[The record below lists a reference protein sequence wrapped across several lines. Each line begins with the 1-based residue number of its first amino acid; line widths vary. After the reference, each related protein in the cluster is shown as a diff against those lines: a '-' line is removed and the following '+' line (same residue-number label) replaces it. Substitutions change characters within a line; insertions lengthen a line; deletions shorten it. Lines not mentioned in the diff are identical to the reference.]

1 MQTEGALDDEQKQ
14 MLRLL
19 AATLAAAFVVPASAQ
34 AAGGNYVFAGA
45 SATERST
52 VRAALNASSFDWGVV
67 PKQVTIHVGRYGVS
81 RSTPGNVW
89 LDRGLLASGR
99 FAWATVM
106 DEYAHQVDFFVLDPT
121 RRALLQQRLGASAW
135 CYEVSGLAHGAH
147 GCERFASM
155 VAWAYWPSKDNAY
168 RPDSPADE
176 SAAMPPGEFR
186 TLLSTVVGMP
196 TPVSAL
202 IQR

>member
-1 MQTEGALDDEQKQ
+1 
-14 MLRLL
+14 MLRRL
-19 AATLAAAFVVPASAQ
+19 AAVLVAAFAIPASAQ
-34 AAGGNYVFAGA
+34 AAGGDYVFEGA
-45 SATERST
+45 SAAERST
-52 VRAALNASSFDWGVV
+52 VRAALDASSFDWGVV

-81 RSTPGNVW
+81 HSTPGHVW
-89 LDRGLLASGR
+89 LDRGLVASGR

-106 DEYAHQVDFFVLDPT
+106 DEYAHQVDFYVLDPA
-121 RRALLQQRLGASAW
+121 RRALLQQRLGGSAW
-135 CYEVSGLAHGAH
+135 CYEVSGLSHADQ

-155 VAWAYWPSKDNAY
+155 VAWAYWPSKENAY
-168 RPDSPADE
+168 RPASPADE
-176 SAAMPPGEFR
+176 SAAMPAGEFR

>member
-1 MQTEGALDDEQKQ
+1 
-14 MLRLL
+14 
-19 AATLAAAFVVPASAQ
+19 
-34 AAGGNYVFAGA
+34 
-45 SATERST
+45 
-52 VRAALNASSFDWGVV
+52 V
-67 PKQVTIHVGRYGVS
+67 PKQVTVHVGSYGVS
-81 RSTPGNVW
+81 HSTPGNVW

-106 DEYAHQVDFFVLDPT
+106 DEYAHQVDFFVLDPA
-121 RRALLQQRLGASAW
+121 RRAVLQQRLGASAW

-168 RPDSPADE
+168 RPASATDE
-176 SAAMPPGEFR
+176 SASMAPAEFR
-186 TLLSTVVGMP
+186 ALLSTVVGMP

-202 IQR
+202 IQQR

>member
-1 MQTEGALDDEQKQ
+1 
-14 MLRLL
+14 MLRYLI
-19 AATLAAAFVVPASAQ
+19 AVLAAAVVLPASAQ
-34 AAGGNYVFAGA
+34 AAGGDYVFAGA
-45 SATERST
+45 SRTERST
-52 VRAALNASSFDWGVV
+52 VRAALNASSFDWNVV
-67 PKQVTIHVGRYGVS
+67 PKQVTVHVGPYGTS
-81 RSTPGNVW
+81 HATPGHVW
-89 LDRGLLASGR
+89 LDRGLLGSGR

-106 DEYAHQVDFFVLDPT
+106 DEYAHQVDFFVLDPA

-155 VAWAYWPSKDNAY
+155 VAWAYWPSKHNAY

-176 SAAMPPGEFR
+176 SASMPPAEFR

-202 IQR
+202 ISG

>member
-1 MQTEGALDDEQKQ
+1 
-14 MLRLL
+14 MLRRL
-19 AATLAAAFVVPASAQ
+19 AAVLVAAFVIPASAQ
-34 AAGGNYVFAGA
+34 AAGGDYIFEGA
-45 SATERST
+45 SAAERST
-52 VRAALNASSFDWGVV
+52 VRAALNASSFDWSVV
-67 PKQVTIHVGRYGVS
+67 PKQVTVHVGRYGVS
-81 RSTPGNVW
+81 HATPGHVW

-106 DEYAHQVDFFVLDPT
+106 DEYAHQVDFFVLDPA
-121 RRALLQQRLGASAW
+121 RRSLLQQRLGASAW
-135 CYEVSGLAHGAH
+135 CYEVSGLAHSAH

-168 RPDSPADE
+168 RPASPADE
-176 SAAMPPGEFR
+176 SAAMPAGAFR

>member
-1 MQTEGALDDEQKQ
+1 MQTEGVLDDEQKQ
-14 MLRLL
+14 MPRVL
-19 AATLAAAFVVPASAQ
+19 AATLAAAFVLPAAAQ
-34 AAGGNYVFAGA
+34 AAGGDYVFAGA

-81 RSTPGNVW
+81 HSTPGNVW

-106 DEYAHQVDFFVLDPT
+106 DEYAHQVDFFVLDPA

>member
-1 MQTEGALDDEQKQ
+1 
-14 MLRLL
+14 MLRRL
-19 AATLAAAFVVPASAQ
+19 AAVLVAAFAIPASAQ
-34 AAGGNYVFAGA
+34 AAGGDYVFEGA
-45 SATERST
+45 SAAERST
-52 VRAALNASSFDWGVV
+52 VRAALNASSFDWDVV
-67 PKQVTIHVGRYGVS
+67 PKRVTVHVGRYGVS
-81 RSTPGNVW
+81 RSTPGHIW

-106 DEYAHQVDFFVLDPT
+106 DEYAHQIDFFVLDPA

-155 VAWAYWPSKDNAY
+155 VAWAYWPSKDNSY
-168 RPDSPADE
+168 RPASPADE
-176 SAAMPPGEFR
+176 SAAMPAGEFR
-186 TLLSTVVGMP
+186 SLLSTVVGMP

>member
-1 MQTEGALDDEQKQ
+1 
-14 MLRLL
+14 MLRRL
-19 AATLAAAFVVPASAQ
+19 AAVLAAALVLPASAL
-34 AAGGNYVFAGA
+34 AGGGNYVFEA
-45 SATERST
+45 ATPAERST

-67 PKQVTIHVGRYGVS
+67 PKQVTVHVGAYGTS
-81 RSTPGNVW
+81 RATPGHVW

-106 DEYAHQVDFFVLDPT
+106 DEYAHQIDYFVLDPA
-121 RRALLQQRLGASAW
+121 RRAILQQRLGASAW
-135 CYEVSGLAHGAH
+135 CYEVSGLSHSAH
-147 GCERFASM
+147 GCERFSSM

-168 RPDSPADE
+168 RPSSAADE
-176 SAAMPPGEFR
+176 SAAMPAGEFR

>member
-1 MQTEGALDDEQKQ
+1 MDWVGVPDDHQEQ
-14 MLRLL
+14 MLRRL
-19 AATLAAAFVVPASAQ
+19 AAVLALAVVMPASAQ
-34 AAGGNYVFAGA
+34 AAGGNYVFQGA
-45 SATERST
+45 SAGERST

-67 PKQVTIHVGRYGVS
+67 AKQVTVHVGRYGVS
-81 RSTPGNVW
+81 HSTPGNLW

-106 DEYAHQVDFFVLDPT
+106 DEYAHQVDFFVLDPA

-155 VAWAYWPSKDNAY
+155 VAWAYWPSKENSY
-168 RPDSPADE
+168 RPASPADE

-186 TLLSTVVGMP
+186 TLVSLVVGVP

-202 IQR
+202 ITR

>member
-1 MQTEGALDDEQKQ
+1 
-14 MLRLL
+14 MLRRL
-19 AATLAAAFVVPASAQ
+19 AAVLAVAFVLPAAAQ
-34 AAGGNYVFAGA
+34 AAGGDYVFQGA
-45 SATERST
+45 TASERST

-81 RSTPGNVW
+81 RATPGNVW

-106 DEYAHQVDFFVLDPT
+106 DEYAHQIDFFVLDPA

-135 CYEVSGLAHGAH
+135 CYEVSGLAHSAH

-155 VAWAYWPSKDNAY
+155 VVWAYWPSKDNAY
-168 RPDSPADE
+168 RPASLKDE
-176 SAAMPPGEFR
+176 SAAMPAGEFR
-186 TLLSTVVGMP
+186 ALLATVVGMP